1 MKKFL
6 TIGISIFLFSCGAK
20 KIDSEEKKP
29 LFEMIAEKP
38 DGGAKIQFYEIISES
53 QEFLMIKNDP
63 DLKGKIKPNDILNAN
78 FAILNLG
85 EKNADGYSIKVEKA
99 EETDQNIILTIK
111 EIAPEKEVVIEDV
124 YKYPFCLIKINSK
137 KDIIFQ

>member
-1 MKKFL
+1 MKNIYLFL
-6 TIGISIFLFSCGAK
+6 VTLILTSCGTK
-20 KIDSEEKKP
+20 KVISEEKKP
-29 LFEMIAEKP
+29 LYEVIAQKR

-63 DLKGKIKPNDILNAN
+63 DLKGKIKSNDIVNAN

-85 EKNADGYSIKVEKA
+85 EKNADGYSIKIEKA
-99 EETDQNIILTIK
+99 EETEKNIILTIK
-111 EIAPEKEVVIEDV
+111 EIAPEKEVIIPDV
-124 YKYPFCLIKINSK
+124 YKYPFTLIKVNSK

>member
-1 MKKFL
+1 MKKL
-6 TIGISIFLFSCGAK
+6 LILGISFLLFSCGAK
-20 KIDSEEKKP
+20 KIVSEEKKP
-29 LFEMIAEKP
+29 LIEVMAEKP

-63 DLKGKIKPNDILNAN
+63 DLKGKIKSDDILNAN
-78 FAILNLG
+78 FVILNLG
-85 EKNADGYSIKVEKA
+85 EKNADGYSIKVEKV
-99 EETDQNIILTIK
+99 EETEKNIILTLK
-111 EIAPEKEVVIEDV
+111 EVAPEKEVVIPDV

>member
-1 MKKFL
+1 MKKLL
-6 TIGISIFLFSCGAK
+6 TLGISLILFSCGAK
-20 KIDSEEKKP
+20 KITSDEKKP
-29 LFEMIAEKP
+29 LIEVIAEKA

-63 DLKGKIKPNDILNAN
+63 DLRGKIKSDDILTSN

-85 EKNADGYSIKVEKA
+85 EKNSDGYSVKIEKA
-99 EETDQNIILTIK
+99 EETDQNIILTLK
-111 EIAPEKEVVIEDV
+111 EIAPQKEVIITDV